1 MEVNLSPSHS
11 CKPPEPPIRSSSTL
25 HRHSVKVAPKKPL
38 PDVPK
43 KTGRRRIRLFRLPKL
58 SSDPKISSPLCVS
71 HELHVAY
78 DENTGEFRGMPEE
91 WLEWLRAAD
100 ISFQEREQNPEL
112 VIEVLQCY
120 DTAKHC
126 ARRQKF
132 IMTEDSSWENFGKIT
147 SCMCHQFM
155 DHEHPDNN
163 TCRKFQHNSAGSNYS
178 ASSHAFFSFLSIFV
192 QFANGCTTTT
202 CSTSLHSCT
211 PKTANWDMSLK
222 NVENNKEAL
231 PAERIKS
238 DSRLEQK
245 LLSGNDICFV
255 DANVDS
261 ERESSQFCLSS
272 LHQYFKASNECIDC
286 ESIRSYSNIF
296 YSSMQLDEINFANP
310 DNSEEEGGTGNK
322 CQADVH
328 KDQKGKDIT
337 CKDSLEEEND
347 FMVEAEP
354 YGVEEIEVDE
364 SERISDIIAGD
375 VADQIAKAD
384 EINFQDHS
392 SLINSTNWQIFCC
405 ISEAAFT
412 SNATESASPD
422 LQICLAQPETD
433 EDVCLTGSTKADQNS
448 SGVRESLEMSA
459 NIEDHTGVSKSTS
472 SNEMKST
479 SGSLPSDEASS
490 SVAIKSEKYTLQ
502 RGRTATRCN
511 SIQNKTKRS
520 GAHSGRQSVESLK
533 NPSKLVAI
541 SENPSPSKNPSVECF
556 SDNANGIQGSNP
568 QVCLVSRHS
577 PRCRSRIRMR
587 DEQIIAR
594 LRTIV
599 SQGKPSEKY
608 ETLGRIGH
616 G

>member
-1 MEVNLSPSHS
+1 
-11 CKPPEPPIRSSSTL
+11 
-25 HRHSVKVAPKKPL
+25 
-38 PDVPK
+38 
-43 KTGRRRIRLFRLPKL
+43 
-58 SSDPKISSPLCVS
+58 
-71 HELHVAY
+71 
-78 DENTGEFRGMPEE
+78 
-91 WLEWLRAAD
+91 
-100 ISFQEREQNPEL
+100 
-112 VIEVLQCY
+112 
-120 DTAKHC
+120 
-126 ARRQKF
+126 
-132 IMTEDSSWENFGKIT
+132 
-147 SCMCHQFM
+147 
-155 DHEHPDNN
+155 
-163 TCRKFQHNSAGSNYS
+163 
-178 ASSHAFFSFLSIFV
+178 
-192 QFANGCTTTT
+192 
-202 CSTSLHSCT
+202 
-211 PKTANWDMSLK
+211 
-222 NVENNKEAL
+222 
-231 PAERIKS
+231 
-238 DSRLEQK
+238 
-245 LLSGNDICFV
+245 
-255 DANVDS
+255 
-261 ERESSQFCLSS
+261 
-272 LHQYFKASNECIDC
+272 
-286 ESIRSYSNIF
+286 
-296 YSSMQLDEINFANP
+296 MQLDEINVSEKLDQNESQFANP

-392 SLINSTNWQIFCC
+392 SLINSTNWQIFVV
-405 ISEAAFT
+405 
-412 SNATESASPD
+412 
-422 LQICLAQPETD
+422 LICLAQPETD

-616 G
+616 GASGVVYIGRELQSGCRVAIKQMSLRQQPKKELILNEILVMRTYRNPNVVNYLDSYLFFSLKCSVVKCRFHTLFSYPLIMSIQSYCFPMWDSFKYGII